1 MNSKYIR
8 VILTICLIFVMG
20 VICTACKEKKQ
31 QHIVIKYKS
40 KYVQITKN
48 KYEKTNSNIID
59 LSNGKQVSYDYKI
72 GPSDPTGP
80 SFNLVTIDN
89 P

>member
-8 VILTICLIFVMG
+8 IILTICLAFAMC

-31 QHIVIKYKS
+31 QHIVVKYKS
-40 KYVQITKN
+40 KYAQITKN
-48 KYEKTNSNIID
+48 KQEKTNSNIID
-59 LSNGKQVSYDYKI
+59 LSSGKKINYDYKI